1 MYNQLIARAKAD
13 QEGILPMDD
22 PKFSAKKMAQLRQWL
37 NLLMQ

>member
-22 PKFSAKKMAQLRQWL
+22 RNLVLRKMAQLRQWL